1 MAEEQDGR
9 LAVDEPDEEEELDV
23 TLHAEESHPGEAKAV
38 ESHAEREEA
47 HRAVSEFVGADTVSE
62 EAAGTAFGFYLVLG
76 IVVALLV
83 VAAMWVIAVT
93 RQEPATAI
101 RPGIVLPMLKN
112 ALWAALRFPA

>member
-23 TLHAEESHPGEAKAV
+23 TLHAEESHPGEAEAV

-47 HRAVSEFVGADTVSE
+47 HCVVGDTVRE
-62 EAAGTAFGFYLVLG
+62 DAGGTAFGFYLVLG